1 MLEDF
6 STPLECYS
14 RMSKQ
19 IFRESLGAYFQP
31 GLTNF
36 SCGKHIMLQ
45 DSKTDEPYIEK
56 SLKKPTANTTAEAI
70 A

>member
-1 MLEDF
+1 
-6 STPLECYS
+6 
-14 RMSKQ
+14 MSKQ